1 MARSQRKRQARLEFT
16 PLPSSSPAAA
26 TYNQQIRDRAAA
38 VGLQGSPNRS
48 KRRKITHASTNGGDS
63 ELSAL
68 PTPDASSA
76 QPEHGTETIT
86 LDSDSD
92 DPLPLLPSRIR
103 RNKKAYQT
111 TLDLR
116 GPRTSEDSAKQQ
128 LSSPLRRKMNSSP
141 APTPDSGAFFRR
153 NSPQLKAL
161 PHANTRSKRSHVP
174 TASDSDED
182 LEVLP
187 NRKASDNFIEL
198 SGNDDDDDDD
208 SDQMPITPATK
219 RHRGS
224 QKLTIQESS
233 DESEL
238 EDEPPKSSRLRRG
251 RRKEISDV
259 EKSAS
264 EGCEDDHPRRSS
276 GHALTQEEKQELED
290 DLNDLKSSSSEEE
303 TTRRSQKPAKSERAL
318 ALERLKRARAGTREP
333 HKEVV
338 NIESDE
344 DEEFIDP
351 ESSDDDQ
358 VQEVIPQST
367 AREIFDANEDDEDF
381 LADDG
386 DETLGAPDG
395 LPLQFTRY
403 ASMKPSELF
412 HFAVEWMVQ
421 KKINPGFNI
430 TDEIYDLAFKKLD
443 DEVKGL
449 VGSKF
454 ESSAWKPD
462 FIFALRARP
471 DMAKARMDR
480 SQPDL
485 MYMDK
490 CDACNRSGHFPSYEV
505 QFQGKPYHPQ
515 TLEEVEQHEDSD
527 DESDTEGTMRDS
539 RGQVLPPAT
548 HSFFVGKH
556 CMANA
561 DMAHSLQHWR
571 YHLYEHVVEKLGEL
585 GHMKPAKIV
594 ERDGWGE
601 PKRRKFANKL
611 VDQFS
616 DMGTVKELYSGF
628 KQQVDDA
635 RNLKQGGRWQGDSP

>member
-16 PLPSSSPAAA
+16 PLPSSSPAVA

-38 VGLQGSPNRS
+38 VGLQGSPNPR
-48 KRRKITHASTNGGDS
+48 KRRKITHASENGGDS

-76 QPEHGTETIT
+76 QPEHGPETIT

-92 DPLPLLPSRIR
+92 DPLPVLPSRVR

-111 TLDLR
+111 TLDLS
-116 GPRTSEDSAKQQ
+116 GPRTSEAPSKQQ
-128 LSSPLRRKMNSSP
+128 FSSPLRRKMISSP

-153 NSPQLKAL
+153 NSAQLKSL
-161 PHANTRSKRSHVP
+161 LRVNTRSKRSHEPIV
-174 TASDSDED
+174 SDSDDD

-187 NRKASDNFIEL
+187 QGKASDNFIEL
-198 SGNDDDDDDD
+198 SGNDDDDD
-208 SDQMPITPATK
+208 SDPMPITPATK

-224 QKLTIQESS
+224 QKPIIQESS
-233 DESEL
+233 DESQL

-259 EKSAS
+259 ERTAS
-264 EGCEDDHPRRSS
+264 EGGEDDHPRRSS

-290 DLNDLKSSSSEEE
+290 DLNDLKSSLSEDEV
-303 TTRRSQKPAKSERAL
+303 TRRSQKPAKSGRAL
-318 ALERLKRARAGTREP
+318 ALERLKRARAGARETK
-333 HKEVV
+333 KEVV
-338 NIESDE
+338 NFESEEDE
-344 DEEFIDP
+344 DLIDP
-351 ESSDDDQ
+351 ESDDDE
-358 VQEVIPQST
+358 VQEVMPQST
-367 AREIFDANEDDEDF
+367 ARDIFDANEDDEDF

-386 DETLGAPDG
+386 DDTLGAPDG

-403 ASMKPSELF
+403 ASMKPGELF
-412 HFAVEWMVQ
+412 RYAVEWMVQ

-449 VGSKF
+449 AGSKF
-454 ESSAWKPD
+454 ESSAWKSD

-471 DMAKARMDR
+471 DLAKGRMDR
-480 SQPDL
+480 SQPGL

-527 DESDTEGTMRDS
+527 DESDTEGTIRDS
-539 RGQVLPPAT
+539 RGQVILPDT

-556 CMANA
+556 CMTNA

-571 YHLYEHVVEKLGEL
+571 YHLYERVVEKLGEL
-585 GHMKPAKIV
+585 GHMKPARIV

-601 PKRRKFANKL
+601 PKRRKFANKV

-616 DMGTVKELYSGF
+616 DMGTVKELYAGF